1 MKKGMGWPIGIT
13 VLLLATVASN
23 VGVIMLVN
31 DDPSFAIEPDYYR
44 KAVSWDSTQA
54 VARASDA
61 LHWTVQS
68 TAMPVSDGSHVL
80 RVRILDAQGR
90 GVDRADVRGELLYVA
105 RANDVQSLR
114 FVAGKDADTGT
125 YEAPVIMTNVG
136 LWELRLSADRGAE
149 RFREIVRLDTS
160 AP

>member
-13 VLLLATVASN
+13 MLLLATVASN
-23 VGVIMLVN
+23 IGVIMLVN

-61 LHWTVQS
+61 LRWTVQS
-68 TAMPVSDGSHVL
+68 TVVSGSSGTQRL
-80 RVRILDAQGR
+80 RVRITDAQGL
-90 GVDRADVRGELLYVA
+90 GVDGADVRGELLYVA
-105 RANDVQSLR
+105 RANDVQTVRLTAVDGAE
-114 FVAGKDADTGT
+114 FGT
-125 YEAPVIMTNVG
+125 YESPVVMGNTG
-136 LWELRLSADRGAE
+136 LWELRLAADRGDA

-160 AP
+160 TP